1 MLGLETVEVGMSS
14 RRARLLA
21 AANVLALAGSVALAG
36 WGAVDSELWFAVASA
51 IVAGAAGAALGFI
64 GGRTTRPARE
74 RELVVHWSGD
84 IVIREELDAQQIAN
98 AVREKLMRKAKRN
111 AGRSGQRATLGAAE

>member
-1 MLGLETVEVGMSS
+1 VLGLETVEVGMSS

-36 WGAVDSELWFAVASA
+36 WGAVDGELWFAVASA

-64 GGRTTRPARE
+64 SGSRTMPARE
-74 RELVVHWSGD
+74 HQTVFHGSGD
-84 IVIREELDAQQIAN
+84 IVIREGLRPKQTAEV
-98 AVREKLMRKAKRN
+98 VRYGLVRKAN
-111 AGRSGQRATLGAAE
+111 RSGRRKRRATLGAAE

>member
-1 MLGLETVEVGMSS
+1 MSS

-36 WGAVDSELWFAVASA
+36 WGAVDGELWFAVASA

-64 GGRTTRPARE
+64 RGRMPARE
-74 RELVVHWSGD
+74 RETAVHWSGD
-84 IVIREELDAQQIAN
+84 MVIREGLDAKRTAE
-98 AVREKLMRKAKRN
+98 AVRKELERKANRN
-111 AGRSGQRATLGAAE
+111 GRRSRRRTTVRRAE

>member
-36 WGAVDSELWFAVASA
+36 WGAIDGELWFAVASA

-64 GGRTTRPARE
+64 GGRTTMPARE
-74 RELVVHWSGD
+74 REPVVHWSGD
-84 IVIREELDAQQIAN
+84 IVIREELDAQQIAD
-98 AVREKLMRKAKRN
+98 AVREKLGRKANRGGHR
-111 AGRSGQRATLGAAE
+111 GRRTRLGAAE

>member
-1 MLGLETVEVGMSS
+1 MSS

-36 WGAVDSELWFAVASA
+36 WGAVDGELWFAVASA

-64 GGRTTRPARE
+64 SGRGRMPARE
-74 RELVVHWSGD
+74 RETAVHWSGD
-84 IVIREELDAQQIAN
+84 MVIREGLDAKRTAE
-98 AVREKLMRKAKRN
+98 AVRKELERKANRN
-111 AGRSGQRATLGAAE
+111 GRRSRRRTTVRRAE